1 MLGRGT
7 MTEGMALGKKA
18 AIAIHN
24 ALRNTTLKDEKW
36 AEKPAV
42 PDIATSR
49 IALIKKS
56 RNRICPPCLRI
67 KAG

>member
-7 MTEGMALGKKA
+7 MTEGMAQGKKA

-36 AEKPAV
+36 DDKPAV

-49 IALIKKS
+49 IALIKKEQKQDMP
-56 RNRICPPCLRI
+56 N
-67 KAG
+67 AFG